1 MAIYL
6 GTKGYLDDVAVK
18 DITRMESEFLD
29 FMDANHPEIG
39 ASIRDEK
46 KITDENEAAL
56 KKRSLS
62 SRIPLLSV
70 KVGD

>member
-18 DITRMESEFLD
+18 DITRMESIRFLD

-39 ASIRDEK
+39 ASIRDERK
-46 KITDENEAAL
+46 SPTKMKQL
-56 KKRSLS
+56 
-62 SRIPLLSV
+62 
-70 KVGD
+70 

>member
-18 DITRMESEFLD
+18 DVTRCEKEFLD

-39 ASIRDEK
+39 GDIRSSK
-46 KITDENEAAL
+46 KISDENEEAL
-56 KKRSLS
+56 KKAIAEFKETFVASEAR
-62 SRIPLLSV
+62 
-70 KVGD
+70 